1 MMRRNKAIMI
11 WLIVAA
17 SLVVC
22 GALIFGGAMVAS
34 QWDFKNLSTMK
45 YETKEHQIKEDYK
58 NISVF
63 TDTADIVFV
72 PSEGSVTRVVCY
84 EGTKEKHSVR
94 VVDGTLIIERVNTK
108 KWYDYIGINFGASPK
123 ITVYMPA
130 EEYGALLV
138 KSSTGDTEIAKDF
151 KFASIDI
158 SESTGDVKSAA
169 SVSGEVKI
177 KTSTGHITLENMS
190 AGSIDLEVTTGK
202 IVASGITCEGELE
215 IEVSTGKANLT
226 DVTCKTL
233 ESEGDTGDITLR
245 NVIASERF
253 SIERSTGD
261 VKFEGC
267 DAAEIFVKTD
277 TGDVEGTLLS
287 DKVFIV
293 NTDTGKVSVP
303 NSIVGGRCQ
312 IETDTG
318 DVKITV
324 N

>member
-1 MMRRNKAIMI
+1 MKNSKALKIC
-11 WLIVAA
+11 LIVAA
-17 SLVVC
+17 SLFAA
-22 GALIFGGAMVAS
+22 GTMIFVGVMSVLK
-34 QWDFKNLSTMK
+34 WDFRKLATVR
-45 YETKEHQIKEDYK
+45 YENNSYDITEAYK
-58 NISVF
+58 NVSVF

-72 PSEGSVTRVVCY
+72 PSEDSVTRVVCY
-84 EGTKEKHSVR
+84 EAEKERHSVR
-94 VVDGTLIIERVNTK
+94 VVDGTLVIERINTK
-108 KWYDYIGINFGASPK
+108 KWYDYIGIGFGSPK

-151 KFASIDI
+151 KFASIDV
-158 SESTGDVKSAA
+158 SESTGNVKSAA

-177 KTSTGHITLENMS
+177 KTSTGYITLENMS
-190 AGSIDLEVTTGK
+190 AGSIDLSVSTGNV
-202 IVASGITCEGELE
+202 VASGIACAGSIE
-215 IEVSTGKANLT
+215 IEVSTGKTYLT

-233 ESEGDTGDITLR
+233 ESEGDTGDITLK
-245 NVIASERF
+245 NVVAGERF

-287 DKVFIV
+287 DKVFVV

-318 DVKITV
+318 DIKITV

>member
-1 MMRRNKAIMI
+1 MHKSKAIMV

-17 SLVVC
+17 SLVVGGC
-22 GALIFGGAMVAS
+22 LIIGGVMVAS
-34 QWDFKNLSTMK
+34 RWDFKNLSTIK
-45 YETKEHQIKEDYK
+45 YETNEHQIKEDYK

-63 TDTADIVFV
+63 TDTTDIVFV
-72 PSEGSVTRVVCY
+72 PSESTETKVVCY
-84 EGTKEKHSVR
+84 EGRKEKHSVR
-94 VVDGTLIIERVNTK
+94 VVDGTLVIERINTK
-108 KWYDYIGINFGASPK
+108 KWYDYIGIGFGSPK

-151 KFASIDI
+151 KFASIDV
-158 SESTGDVKSAA
+158 SESTGNVKSAA

-177 KTSTGHITLENMS
+177 KTSTGYITLENMS
-190 AGSIDLEVTTGK
+190 AGSIDLSVSTGNV
-202 IVASGITCEGELE
+202 VASGIACAGSIE
-215 IEVSTGKANLT
+215 IEVSTGKTYLT

-233 ESEGDTGDITLR
+233 ESEGDTGDITLK
-245 NVIASERF
+245 NVVAGERF

-287 DKVFIV
+287 DKVFVV

-318 DVKITV
+318 DIKITV